1 MWLTKQRQKMWVWC
15 QVSERYLLQIKMHQ
29 TISTSVCGR
38 VTRHYAVFRTKMMKV
53 VNRSVFGKEA
63 SFYIYQT
70 LLSKATYIAFKL
82 QFYILSAL
90 AFPENRTHDLGV
102 ASAMLY
108 HLSYRK
114 ASWQW
119 RRTNNTTYCIRL
131 CTIPAGPETRTRNLR
146 VTSPTLYPLGHDCP
160 SGSIGESWHLEY
172 VVLTFDLSNAPAICA

>member
-29 TISTSVCGR
+29 IISTSVCGR

-53 VNRSVFGKEA
+53 VNRSVFVKE
-63 SFYIYQT
+63 
-70 LLSKATYIAFKL
+70 
-82 QFYILSAL
+82 
-90 AFPENRTHDLGV
+90 
-102 ASAMLY
+102 
-108 HLSYRK
+108 

-146 VTSPTLYPLGHDCP
+146 VTSPTLYPLGHHCP
-160 SGSIGESWHLEY
+160 SDDRLMIGSVRSACFIAFNHSCRHFLSGGGSRYVLKFQIGACITPIL
-172 VVLTFDLSNAPAICA
+172 APNITIF